1 MAPSASS
8 GSSRGR
14 PPARRARHHE
24 ADQRPRAHG
33 RPLCERRE
41 GTAGGRGAG
50 SAESEQR
57 IRTPARGHRRPGR
70 GAAGPG
76 AGAAMAPTTAWL
88 TGGQRGA
95 HERLCVSRRVTRT
108 LHVGQRGWHRRA
120 LA

>member
-24 ADQRPRAHG
+24 
-33 RPLCERRE
+33 
-41 GTAGGRGAG
+41 G

-95 HERLCVSRRVTRT
+95 HERLCVSRRDTRT